1 MGREMG
7 RAKRYAQ
14 WHFVDISAIERFML
28 RQVGC
33 IFCNCAKTTS
43 NSVNIK
49 QSKNIGNMCQN
60 WIHDNFVNF
69 SESNC
74 LYHVDVISKP

>member
-1 MGREMG
+1 MGWEMG

-14 WHFVDISAIERFML
+14 CHFVDISAIERFML

-33 IFCNCAKTTS
+33 IFGDFAKTTS

-49 QSKNIGNMCQN
+49 QSKIIGNMCQD

-69 SESNC
+69 SESIC
-74 LYHVDVISKP
+74 L